1 MSIRD
6 SYYFALLEIHNGRPV
21 AVETRFKGQEGDLT
35 RLSRTVCR
43 IKKQEDGTLR
53 PTLGM
58 DESEGCNVYTD
69 PLTPRERLIILGGG
83 HIALPLCEFAAKCD
97 FAVTVV
103 DDRPEFANTE
113 RFPWAKQ
120 VICGDFD
127 AALAGLHI
135 TPYDYV
141 VIITRG
147 HSHDADCLRCLL
159 RQREAAYTGMI
170 GSRYRVSA
178 QMQMLRE
185 EGFDAER
192 LERVCTPI
200 GLSIGAATPVEIAVS
215 ILSQLIEYKRVK
227 SAGTRLINDS
237 DLDVTVIEEL
247 MKVQEPVGLA
257 TVIETRGSSPRGAGA
272 MMYVY
277 PNGRIVG
284 TIGGGSGEARILKE
298 TREIIGTGRYRV
310 VEINMNSSVAAAD
323 GMACGGVMSVLVED
337 IPLDIYDD

>member
-35 RLSRTVCR
+35 QLSRTVCR

-58 DESEGCNVYTD
+58 DEDGGCNLYTD
-69 PLTPRERLIILGGG
+69 PLTPKERLIILGGG
-83 HIALPLCEFAAKCD
+83 HIALPLCEFAAKCN
-97 FAVTVV
+97 FAVTVI
-103 DDRPEFANTE
+103 DDRPEFANPE
-113 RFPWAKQ
+113 RFPWAEQ
-120 VICGDFD
+120 VICGEFE

-135 TPYDYV
+135 TAYDYV

-159 RQREAAYTGMI
+159 HQREAAYTGMI

-178 QMQMLRE
+178 QMQMLLA
-185 EGFDAER
+185 EGYDAER
-192 LERVCTPI
+192 LDRVCTPI
-200 GLSIGAATPVEIAVS
+200 GLPIGAATPAEIAIS
-215 ILSQLIEYKRVK
+215 ILSQIIEHKRLK
-227 SAGTRLINDS
+227 SAGTRLINHS
-237 DLDVTVIEEL
+237 DLDVAVIEEL

-257 TVIETRGSSPRGAGA
+257 TVIETNGSSPRGAGA

-277 PNGRIVG
+277 PDGRIVG
-284 TIGGGSGEARILKE
+284 TIGGGSGEGRILQEAKA
-298 TREIIGTGRYRV
+298 IIGTGRYRV
-310 VEINMNSSVAAAD
+310 VDIAMNSSVAASD
-323 GMACGGVMSVLVED
+323 GMACGGAMSVLVED